1 MVLKRICI
9 EKLFGIYDYD
19 LNLIDMSLS
28 HVTIIDAPNGMG
40 KTTLLRLIQA
50 TVQGEVGY
58 LDTIPFK
65 SFQLYFDNAV
75 RIKVE
80 KEQIDLSLL
89 CTPITDVVRE
99 LKPIVRNEDDS
110 QRVYLPGVYD
120 NIAFYLNNDRIP
132 VLFQQYFAESFRRRI
147 RMRVDRNRFVHDPD
161 NVLLKEVFQAEEV
174 FDLDSLQNDLHEVF
188 GEYSILF
195 IKANRLFKFETKV
208 DARDRHQESFVQ
220 VVELYQ
226 KRIKDLII
234 SAGKRFADKSEE
246 LDRTF
251 PQRVLKTIVDPS
263 ISNNIY
269 TKEMIDEGLKDL
281 ENERNR
287 LGELGLIT
295 DYGVSKVSLPE
306 KDTLSIETRIFL
318 THYIKDNISKLE
330 VYRDLA
336 DRMRVFRNIINERNG
351 FSNKTM
357 SFNSKEGIVFTASNG
372 RSIPIKQLSSGEKH
386 NLIMFY
392 ELIFESDKDA
402 LILID
407 EPEISLHVY
416 WQRQFIDE
424 LNDICKLKELQS
436 IVATHSPDIVG
447 NYVDYMVDLEDIS
460 DGK

>member
-1 MVLKRICI
+1 
-9 EKLFGIYDYD
+9 
-19 LNLIDMSLS
+19 
-28 HVTIIDAPNGMG
+28 
-40 KTTLLRLIQA
+40 
-50 TVQGEVGY
+50 
-58 LDTIPFK
+58 
-65 SFQLYFDNAV
+65 
-75 RIKVE
+75 
-80 KEQIDLSLL
+80 
-89 CTPITDVVRE
+89 
-99 LKPIVRNEDDS
+99 
-110 QRVYLPGVYD
+110 
-120 NIAFYLNNDRIP
+120 
-132 VLFQQYFAESFRRRI
+132 
-147 RMRVDRNRFVHDPD
+147 MRVDRNRFVHDPD

-336 DRMRVFRNIINERNG
+336 DRMRVFRSIINERNG

>member
-1 MVLKRICI
+1 M
-9 EKLFGIYDYD
+9 
-19 LNLIDMSLS
+19 NLTGLS
-28 HVTIIDAPNGMG
+28 KQMG

-65 SFQLYFDNAV
+65 S
-75 RIKVE
+75 
-80 KEQIDLSLL
+80 
-89 CTPITDVVRE
+89 
-99 LKPIVRNEDDS
+99 
-110 QRVYLPGVYD
+110 
-120 NIAFYLNNDRIP
+120 
-132 VLFQQYFAESFRRRI
+132 FQQYFAESFRRRI

-306 KDTLSIETRIFL
+306 KDTLSIETRIVL

-330 VYRDLA
+330 VY
-336 DRMRVFRNIINERNG
+336 M
-351 FSNKTM
+351 
-357 SFNSKEGIVFTASNG
+357 
-372 RSIPIKQLSSGEKH
+372 
-386 NLIMFY
+386 
-392 ELIFESDKDA
+392 
-402 LILID
+402 
-407 EPEISLHVY
+407 
-416 WQRQFIDE
+416 
-424 LNDICKLKELQS
+424 
-436 IVATHSPDIVG
+436 
-447 NYVDYMVDLEDIS
+447 
-460 DGK
+460 